1 MAQHGRIPVGWGMEE
16 SDLTFGSDRLPRIW
30 LILFMLTLLAIGG
43 GAAATSSSSVSA
55 PARAP
60 RAMTGEASVFTNPL
74 LRPPA
79 QDPQI
84 AYHAGNYHYCES
96 SAEGVF
102 LRSAPDL
109 AGLAEAPARRV
120 WAPPARGPM
129 SKNIWAPE
137 LHILD
142 GKACIYVAADDGD
155 NAKHR
160 MGVLVAETEDVAGPY
175 RLEAVLDTEGWAI
188 DGTVLTLDDGRRYF
202 IWSGWPGKKD
212 GRQNLYISAM
222 KSPTE
227 LVGGRVLIK
236 SPDEAWER
244 SAMPICEGPQV
255 LRRGGKT
262 FVIYSASGS
271 WTADYCLGMIAL
283 ADGADPMEAA
293 SWVAG
298 GQVFARNEHA
308 YGVGHCGFVTSP
320 DGREDWLVYHAKT
333 VATNGWGDRE
343 VRAQPFT
350 WDARGWPVFGEPVD
364 PVLPLVHPVREA
376 DEVEAANELRPGTKL
391 FVAGA
396 ERTALR
402 VNFQD

>member
-1 MAQHGRIPVGWGMEE
+1 MAITDPT
-16 SDLTFGSDRLPRIW
+16 LGSDRLPRFW
-30 LILFMLTLLAIGG
+30 LIFFMLTLLAIGG
-43 GAAATSSSSVSA
+43 GAAATSSPVPASASA
-55 PARAP
+55 PDKREVS
-60 RAMTGEASVFTNPL
+60 REASVFTNPL

-84 AYHAGNYHYCES
+84 AYHAGNYYYCES
-96 SAEGVF
+96 SSGGVF
-102 LRSAPDL
+102 LRVASEL
-109 AGLAEAPARRV
+109 AGLADAPAKRV
-120 WAPPARGPM
+120 WTPPAQGPM

-137 LHILD
+137 LHLLD
-142 GKACIYVAADDGD
+142 GKAYIYVAADDGD
-155 NAKHR
+155 NATHR
-160 MGVLVAETEDVAGPY
+160 MGVLVAETDDVAGPY

-188 DGTVLTLDDGRRYF
+188 DGTVLTLGDGRRFF

-236 SPDEAWER
+236 RPDQAWER
-244 SAMPICEGPQV
+244 RAMPICEGPQV
-255 LRRGGKT
+255 LQRDGKT

-271 WTADYCLGMIAL
+271 WTADYCLGMIVL
-283 ADGADPMEAA
+283 EDGADPMSADN
-293 SWVAG
+293 WVSA
-298 GQVFARNEHA
+298 GQVFARNRYA
-308 YGVGHCGFVTSP
+308 YGVGHCGFATSP

-364 PVLPLVHPVREA
+364 PVLPLVHPVR
-376 DEVEAANELRPGTKL
+376 DEPALASTSIPERAPSTFGTPVGETELM
-391 FVAGA
+391 
-396 ERTALR
+396 
-402 VNFQD
+402 VNLSN